1 MRCLL
6 PKTLLDNGFLSASQ
20 KNHDTSTRYASELSN
35 FSWTGERKAPSYLNR
50 LVFPEEF
57 MATLRTISMKDN
69 EIDRVASMLAEV
81 SNILS

>member
-6 PKTLLDNGFLSASQ
+6 PKTLLDNGFFSTRE
-20 KNHDTSTRYASELSN
+20 KDHGTSTRYATELSN
-35 FSWTGERKAPSYLNR
+35 YSWSGERKAPSYLQK

-57 MATLRTISMKDN
+57 MATLRTISMKDF

-81 SNILS
+81 NNIL